1 MRRPSSFLA
10 VLFAAGLSIAGCGTT
25 STDADSTD
33 AAQDTSAAGLAI
45 GTTTMLGNVV
55 DDIMACAGGTAQT
68 LMPVGADP
76 HDFFPSS
83 EQVASL
89 VDADLVVANGLGLEE
104 GLSDALD
111 GAAADGATVIEVAPL
126 VDPIEFGGGGHSE
139 EEGEHAEEEGEH
151 AEEDDHGHGSMDPH
165 FWHDV
170 ARMAEAAEMIGAE
183 LAEVTGDDTYAA
195 CGSEVHDALKETDQ
209 EVRDILAAIP
219 DDRRVMVTD
228 HDAFG
233 YLADAYDFEVAGVVI
248 PGGSTLAEPSSAE
261 LAELVET
268 IQAEGVPAIFSNTAD
283 SSALVD
289 AVAAEAGTQVEVVE
303 LFVGSLGPDGS
314 GADTYTG
321 MVTTNAQL
329 IADALS

>member
-1 MRRPSSFLA
+1 
-10 VLFAAGLSIAGCGTT
+10 
-25 STDADSTD
+25 
-33 AAQDTSAAGLAI
+33 
-45 GTTTMLGNVV
+45 
-55 DDIMACAGGTAQT
+55 
-68 LMPVGADP
+68 
-76 HDFFPSS
+76 
-83 EQVASL
+83 
-89 VDADLVVANGLGLEE
+89 
-104 GLSDALD
+104 
-111 GAAADGATVIEVAPL
+111 
-126 VDPIEFGGGGHSE
+126 
-139 EEGEHAEEEGEH
+139 
-151 AEEDDHGHGSMDPH
+151 
-165 FWHDV
+165 
-170 ARMAEAAEMIGAE
+170 
-183 LAEVTGDDTYAA
+183 
-195 CGSEVHDALKETDQ
+195 
-209 EVRDILAAIP
+209 
-219 DDRRVMVTD
+219 VMVTD